1 MDTLIGQLGQFFA
14 LNEDGGTLH
23 FSIGT
28 KNVLKVVVYFFSS
41 FVKAI
46 GLPLIK
52 VFKPANQF
60 CPALDNVKILM
71 IMFSTCKVILFISL
85 QVLLFQ

>member
-52 VFKPANQF
+52 VF
-60 CPALDNVKILM
+60 
-71 IMFSTCKVILFISL
+71 
-85 QVLLFQ
+85 

>member
-28 KNVLKVVVYFFSS
+28 KNVSKVVVYFFSS

-46 GLPLIK
+46 GASDQSFLTSQSFLPLIM
-52 VFKPANQF
+52 
-60 CPALDNVKILM
+60 LDDNV
-71 IMFSTCKVILFISL
+71 
-85 QVLLFQ
+85 QHR

>member
-14 LNEDGGTLH
+14 LNQDGGTLN
-23 FSIGT
+23 FNIGT
-28 KNVLKVVVYFFSS
+28 KNILKVVVYFFSS

-52 VFKPANQF
+52 VF
-60 CPALDNVKILM
+60 
-71 IMFSTCKVILFISL
+71 
-85 QVLLFQ
+85 